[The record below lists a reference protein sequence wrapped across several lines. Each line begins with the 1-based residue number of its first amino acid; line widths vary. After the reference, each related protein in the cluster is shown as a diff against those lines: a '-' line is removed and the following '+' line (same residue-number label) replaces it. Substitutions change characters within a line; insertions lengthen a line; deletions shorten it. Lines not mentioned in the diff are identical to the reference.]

1 MVFSEDPED
10 LAAWTP
16 RFPGAASGP
25 ACTGAAG
32 VGWAG
37 TRVSRVSALP
47 TVSHCTP
54 GPLSSLASPGCSI
67 PITCRPLALVVLC
80 WRRGGGDHW
89 EEGMSQR
96 PHCIVQGPGSGQM
109 DRGGDS
115 ILGEARAQA
124 KAQGS
129 SPSSVACSR

>member
-1 MVFSEDPED
+1 MNALDILPFRFYLSLPLHIWCKILLECNSLYPTPPALCKFLTTGVFGYSNQ
-10 LAAWTP
+10 
-16 RFPGAASGP
+16 
-25 ACTGAAG
+25 
-32 VGWAG
+32 
-37 TRVSRVSALP
+37 
-47 TVSHCTP
+47 
-54 GPLSSLASPGCSI
+54 CSI
-67 PITCRPLALVVLC
+67 PITHRPLALVVLC
-80 WRRGGGDHW
+80 WHGGGGDHW

-109 DRGGDS
+109 DRAGDS